1 MGGLREVVTFTTVTR
16 EDKYNLKLMV
26 HFGRKGFTLTEIL
39 VAFVILAVGILAIA
53 AMQVTSTKSGYFS
66 NNVTQ
71 ATILAQDK
79 LEYLKNLSYR
89 HSHLSSGE
97 HNEGM
102 VTGTIFLRQYTI
114 VEDAG
119 NSVKTITVTVQW
131 ADRGNHSISLSTMR
145 SK

>member
-1 MGGLREVVTFTTVTR
+1 MGDPRRVVTYTTVTS
-16 EDKYNLKLMV
+16 EGKYNLKLMV
-26 HFGRKGFTLTEIL
+26 HFGKEGFTLTEIL

-53 AMQVTSTKSGYFS
+53 VMQVASTKSGYFS
-66 NNVTQ
+66 NNITQ

-89 HSHLSSGE
+89 HSDLSSGE
-97 HNEGM
+97 HNEG
-102 VTGTIFLRQYTI
+102 TISGTIFSRQHAI

-119 NSVKTITVTVQW
+119 NSFKTITVTVQW
-131 ADRGNHSISLSTMR
+131 ADRGNHSISFSTIR